1 MHMKLYILYFSWVRE
16 RVGQSQ
22 ETVETEAVTVTDLV
36 ADLILRGAGYA
47 FAFADTE
54 AICVAVDQELSD
66 FTTPLKDGS
75 EVAFFPPMTGG

>member
-1 MHMKLYILYFSWVRE
+1 MKLDILYFSWVRE

-36 ADLILRGAGYA
+36 ADLTLRGAGYA
-47 FAFADTE
+47 LAFVDTG

-66 FTTPLKDGS
+66 FNTLLKDGC

>member
-1 MHMKLYILYFSWVRE
+1 MLMKLDILYFSWVRE

-22 ETVETEAVTVTDLV
+22 ETVETEAVTVMDLV
-36 ADLILRGAGYA
+36 ADLTLRGAGYA
-47 FAFADTE
+47 LAFVDTE

-66 FTTPLKDGS
+66 FNTPLKDGC